1 MSRAFCRLAHGQQ
14 KLVLLCRA
22 LVKRPRLLLLDEPTH
37 GLSSA
42 NRHRLL
48 GMLSTLAADPS
59 IALVLVT
66 HRQDEIEQ
74 LGFGNVLRLDAAGAE
89 RERERDWCA
98 GAVGEEQEER
108 KDARGGELVQGG

>member
-1 MSRAFCRLAHGQQ
+1 MSQTFFHLSHGQQ

-74 LGFGNVLRLDAAGAE
+74 LGFGNVLRLEAAGAV
-89 RERERDWCA
+89 R
-98 GAVGEEQEER
+98 GEQEER
-108 KDARGGELVQGG
+108 RDAGGGEYVQGG